1 MFDRSSYLKILYKY
15 YFLYF
20 ILLLDVLIIIYVFYY
35 LYKILN
41 KINSQIC
48 KKSKTI
54 FFMGWGYYVIVVN
67 ASRAHTTPNYIF

>member
-41 KINSQIC
+41 KTNSQIC

-54 FFMGWGYYVIVVN
+54 FFMGRGVLCN
-67 ASRAHTTPNYIF
+67 SGQCKPGSHNP